1 MQHLASSMPLA
12 STPTDQCVR
21 LVLEAE
27 IFQDPDDGPDSLIY
41 STDTV
46 ACEPVSAA
54 RMLDMVAEART
65 KLDRIE
71 RITREFEARDTLA
84 AMLDEAGLALEE
96 WPTDSLDE
104 RIRHQLRAVYFN
116 DEGRPTVVVPQGQD
130 LIERVNAVSTLIG
143 DLQAQAAA

>member
-1 MQHLASSMPLA
+1 MPA
-12 STPTDQCVR
+12 IDEQRVR

-27 IFQDPDDGPDSLIY
+27 IFQDPDGGPDSLIY

-46 ACEPVSAA
+46 ACEPVSPA
-54 RMLDMVAEART
+54 RMLGMIADAHTQLAAM
-65 KLDRIE
+65 E
-71 RITREFEARDTLA
+71 RMAREFEARDTLA
-84 AMLDEAGLALEE
+84 AMLDEAGLVLEE

-104 RIRHQLRAVYFN
+104 RVRHQLRAVYFN

-143 DLQAQAAA
+143 DLQTQAAA